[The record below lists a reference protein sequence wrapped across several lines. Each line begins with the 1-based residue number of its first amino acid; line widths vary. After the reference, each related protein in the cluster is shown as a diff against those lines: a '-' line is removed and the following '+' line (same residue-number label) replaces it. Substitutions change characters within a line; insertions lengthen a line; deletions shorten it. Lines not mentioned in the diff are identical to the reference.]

1 MGAYIIRRILWMIVL
16 LFAISFITFAIFY
29 LLPSADPALLRAGRG
44 ASAELVASIRDQL
57 GLDEPWYTQYWLYMK
72 NIVFHFDF
80 GYSYFNQISVKDQ
93 IFDRLPATITLGI
106 GAMVIWLLVGI
117 PIGIISAVKRG
128 TWMDKSSMGLALVAI
143 SAPVYW
149 LGLVS
154 LYLFS
159 DDLGVCPLFKG
170 SGTYPLDCNILQCP
184 EQVIP
189 SLILPWIV
197 LAASFA
203 AIYARFLRG
212 NLTEV
217 LGEDY
222 IRTARAKGLGERRV
236 ILRHGVRSAATPLV
250 TILGL
255 DLGILLGG
263 AILTETV
270 FNIPGIGR
278 LVLRRDPEER
288 PADRAGH
295 GARRRLLHHLPEP
308 GGRHRLR
315 LPRSP
320 RAVQLMAPLLEVRN
334 LSVAFDTE
342 DGVVQAVDGV
352 SYTIERGQALGIVG
366 ESGSGKSVSSLTVMG
381 LTRFD
386 SNARISG
393 EVLFE
398 GRDLLNADDAT
409 LRGMRG
415 QRDRDDL
422 PGPAQL
428 AASLL
433 QDRRAA
439 GRGDPRA
446 PQGEQG
452 AGARPRRRDARH
464 WSGSPSRGG
473 ASTATRTSSPAACA
487 SA

>member
-1 MGAYIIRRILWMIVL
+1 MGAYIIRRVLWMFVL
-16 LFAISFITFAIFY
+16 LIAISFITFAIFY

-44 ASAELVASIRDQL
+44 ASTDLVNSIRESL
-57 GLDEPWYTQYWLYMK
+57 GLDKPWYEQYWLYMK
-72 NIVFHFDF
+72 NLVLHFDF
-80 GYSYFNQISVKDQ
+80 GYSYFNQISVKEQ

-106 GAMVIWLLVGI
+106 GAMIIWLLVGI

-128 TWMDKSSMGLALVAI
+128 TWMDKGSMGLALVAI

-159 DDLGVCPLFKG
+159 NDLGVWHVFEG

-184 EQVIP
+184 GQVIP
-189 SLILPWIV
+189 SLILPWMV

-278 LVLRRDPEER
+278 L
-288 PADRAGH
+288 
-295 GARRRLLHHLPEP
+295 
-308 GGRHRLR
+308 
-315 LPRSP
+315 
-320 RAVQLMAPLLEVRN
+320 
-334 LSVAFDTE
+334 
-342 DGVVQAVDGV
+342 
-352 SYTIERGQALGIVG
+352 SYDAIQ
-366 ESGSGKSVSSLTVMG
+366 KS
-381 LTRFD
+381 
-386 SNARISG
+386 
-393 EVLFE
+393 
-398 GRDLLNADDAT
+398 
-409 LRGMRG
+409 
-415 QRDRDDL
+415 DL
-422 PGPAQL
+422 PTVQGTVL
-428 AASLL
+428 VAAFFIIFLNL
-433 QDRRAA
+433 VVDIVYAFL
-439 GRGDPRA
+439 DPRV
-446 PQGEQG
+446 
-452 AGARPRRRDARH
+452 RY
-464 WSGSPSRGG
+464 S
-473 ASTATRTSSPAACA
+473 
-487 SA
+487 